1 MMGVTRFLRSAVAG
15 LALATFAAGA
25 AFAGEPSP
33 ALKALAAAADKEGSL
48 TVMWGEGTL
57 GGLEGLKRFQD
68 QINRAYGTHLNF
80 TFTPGPSMP
89 AMGSQIATMLAAGQP
104 SSSDVYIAYVRTM
117 GTLVKRHMLLKADWA
132 SFGVPTDA
140 IEEDGTMVKLV
151 TALPGILY
159 NTQKVPYKPERL
171 TDFLKPEWKGKIAS
185 TPYAANFDMLASAI
199 GWGPERAIDFANK
212 VSPNLAG
219 LLRCDE
225 PGRLASGEFIA
236 YFITC
241 TGNDADDLIKKGA
254 PLAQIVARDFPV
266 IGYFYLS
273 VPNNAPH
280 PNAAKLF
287 VADALTPDGQKLV
300 YDTWGSDL
308 DLLAGSRTKERVLKI
323 EKDDGVKMARFTVAD
338 AVDNKTGNEAWAK
351 IGKIFA
357 ERK

>member
-1 MMGVTRFLRSAVAG
+1 MRVTRYLGTAAAAG
-15 LALATFAAGA
+15 FALATFVTCA
-25 AFAGEPSP
+25 AFAAELSPSV
-33 ALKALAAAADKEGSL
+33 KELAAAADKEGSL
-48 TVMWGEGTL
+48 TIMWGEGTL

-68 QINRAYGTHLNF
+68 QINGAYGTHLKF

-89 AMGSQIATMLAAGQP
+89 AMGSQIATMMAAGQP
-104 SSSDVYIAYVRTM
+104 SQSDVYIAYVRTM
-117 GTLVKRHMLLKADWA
+117 ATLVNRHIFLKADWA
-132 SFGVPTDA
+132 SLNVPPDA

-159 NTQKVPYKPERL
+159 NTQKVPHKPEAL
-171 TDFLKPEWKGKIAS
+171 TDFLKPEWNGKIAS
-185 TPYAANFDMLASAI
+185 TPYVANFDMLASEI
-199 GWGPERAIDFANK
+199 GWGPKRAIDFANQ

-225 PGRLASGEFIA
+225 LDRIASGEFIA

-254 PLAQIVARDFPV
+254 PLAQVVARDFPV

-287 VADALTPDGQKLV
+287 VANALTPDGQKLV
-300 YDTWGSDL
+300 YDNWGSDL
-308 DLLAGSRTKERVLKI
+308 DLLPGSRTKEKILKV
-323 EKDDGVKMARFTVAD
+323 EKDYGVKMARFTVAD
-338 AVDNKTGNEAWAK
+338 SVNNKVGNEAWTT

-357 ERK
+357 QRK